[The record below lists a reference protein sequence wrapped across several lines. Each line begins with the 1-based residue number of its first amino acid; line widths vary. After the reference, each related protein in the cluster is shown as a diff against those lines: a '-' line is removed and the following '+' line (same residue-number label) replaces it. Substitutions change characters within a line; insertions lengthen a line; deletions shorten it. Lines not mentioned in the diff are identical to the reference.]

1 MPKKFTDLAEL
12 TALADDDVLAVVDTS
27 ANTSKKITL
36 ATLRALITPAGTI
49 APYGGSSAPTG
60 FLICDGSAVS
70 RTTYAALYT
79 AIGTTYGAGD
89 GTTTFNLPNLK
100 GRVPVGRDS
109 GQTEFDNLGETGG
122 AKTHTLTT
130 TEIPSHTHSNRWRAF
145 MPSGT
150 GTLALND
157 RGGDAILVSDNASH
171 GSNGEDIGGN
181 PSVSNAAGGGGA
193 HNNLQ
198 PYLVVNYIIKT

>member
-36 ATLRALITPAGTI
+36 ATLRALITPAGGI
-49 APYGGSSAPTG
+49 VAFGGSSAPTG
-60 FLICDGSAVS
+60 YLLCDGSAVS

-100 GRVPVGRDS
+100 GRVIVGRDS

-122 AKTHTLTT
+122 AKTHTLTVS
-130 TEIPSHTHSNRWRAF
+130 EMPSHTHGNRWRAF

-150 GTLALND
+150 GSLALND

-171 GSNGEDIGGN
+171 GGNGEDIGGN
-181 PSVSNAAGGGGA
+181 PTVVNNNGGGGA